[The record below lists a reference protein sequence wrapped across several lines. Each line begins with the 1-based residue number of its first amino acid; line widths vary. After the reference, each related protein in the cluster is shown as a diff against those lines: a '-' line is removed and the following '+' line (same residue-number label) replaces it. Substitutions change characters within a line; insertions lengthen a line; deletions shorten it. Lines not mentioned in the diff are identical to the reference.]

1 MSTAFASGLVA
12 AIESTPRT
20 AALRVVPL
28 RRASSSASANH
39 SLLWLAAPDSAFIA
53 VSSGVG
59 GSDEM
64 AREIAR
70 STSFTLFARRLNQ
83 CITVRP

>member
-1 MSTAFASGLVA
+1 M
-12 AIESTPRT
+12 
-20 AALRVVPL
+20 
-28 RRASSSASANH
+28 
-39 SLLWLAAPDSAFIA
+39 LWFAAPDSAFIA

-83 CITVRP
+83 CVTVRP

>member
-1 MSTAFASGLVA
+1 LNTAFAIGLVS
-12 AIESTPRT
+12 AIDRTPRT

-28 RRASSSASANH
+28 RRASSRARANH
-39 SLLWLAAPDSAFIA
+39 SLLWFAAPDRAFMA

-70 STSFTLFARRLNQ
+70 SISFTLFARRLNQ
-83 CITVRP
+83 CVTVRP